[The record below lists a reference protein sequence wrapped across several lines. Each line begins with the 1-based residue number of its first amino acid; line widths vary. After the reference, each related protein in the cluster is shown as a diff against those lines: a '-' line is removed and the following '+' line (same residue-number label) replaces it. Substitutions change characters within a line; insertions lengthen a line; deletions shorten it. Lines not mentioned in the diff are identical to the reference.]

1 MFRFKRSLPVGYNRQ
16 GYIYF
21 KSLLYRELGERDRER
36 IAGLCRECGGE
47 SWRALLE
54 FVTTDATATQICLK
68 HYISQS
74 TLERMVK
81 RYYMRFPRWM

>member
-21 KSLLYRELGERDRER
+21 KSLLFRELGEREREK
-36 IAGLCRECGGE
+36 IVQLCRECGGE

-54 FVTTDATATQICLK
+54 FVTTDLTATQVCLK

-81 RYYMRFPRWM
+81 SYYTRFPRWM